1 MGKKTHPIKAKQ
13 EKPQIAKKD
22 EESEEV
28 LNCLEDQIPCLH
40 KKEAINFFLLS

>member
-1 MGKKTHPIKAKQ
+1 MGKRTHSIKAKQ

-28 LNCLEDQIPCLH
+28 LNCLEDQIPY
-40 KKEAINFFLLS
+40 FLEHVFIKRKQ